1 MLTRAWCDRA
11 GDPRRWRDSTRR
23 GIRRWPDEGGAV
35 MSTAMERIS
44 ANGVELEF
52 ASAGSG
58 EAVVFIHGGGVAD
71 SYLPMA
77 VEPAF
82 RAHYPV
88 IRYPPRGHAGRTPL
102 DGPLPVVE
110 HAQDRPPVP

>member
-77 VEPAF
+77 VEAGLPAHS
-82 RAHYPV
+82 RG
-88 IRYPPRGHAGRTPL
+88 IRYRRPGKRGSTPI
-102 DGPLPVVE
+102 DGPVSGVE
-110 HAQDRPPVP
+110 HAPDHPGA